1 MLAGTAQAAP
11 EHGIA
16 MHGAPKY
23 PANFTHLDYVRAD
36 APKGGELRRALTGSF
51 DSLNH
56 YVIKGNPGAG
66 RELVHETLLKRAWDE
81 PFTMYGL
88 VADTVETPNDRSW
101 VAFTIRPEARFHDGS
116 PLTVDDVI
124 FSFETLRDKGRP
136 NHRLYY
142 RKVTRVE
149 RVGSRGVRFTFQ
161 PGSDDRELPLIMG
174 LMPILSR
181 SYYATHTFDEST
193 LTPPLGS
200 GPYRVASVDPGRS
213 IVYERVPDYWGRD
226 LAINRGQNNFERIR
240 FDYFRDSN
248 VAFEAFKAGQ
258 TDVRQETNPTTWA
271 TGYDFPAAK
280 DGKVVL
286 EKLPQGRPEGMSGYV
301 LNLRRELFADPRVR
315 EALGLAFDFEW
326 INANLLY
333 GAYARTTSFFANSEL
348 AATGEP
354 TAAER
359 KLLDPLK
366 AQLAPAVF
374 GPAAMPPTTDGS
386 GNNRANLGRADQL
399 LKDAG
404 WTIRNGKRR
413 RADGTELAFEVLLLS
428 AQDEKVAL
436 TWARS
441 LERLGVTARVRTVDS
456 SQFEL
461 RRRTFDYEVL
471 AHNWG
476 VTLSPGNEQA
486 HYWGSAAAAEE
497 GTRNYIGL
505 KDPAVD
511 QLITQIVAART
522 RDDLVAATRALDRVL
537 RAGHYVVPHYYL
549 PEDRV
554 ALWNRLA
561 HPDVMPTYGYVIETW
576 WQDPAKAA
584 TNPR

>member
-1 MLAGTAQAAP
+1 
-11 EHGIA
+11 

-23 PANFTHLDYVRAD
+23 TAGFGHFDYARPD
-36 APKGGELRRALTGSF
+36 APKGGELRRGLTGSF

-56 YVIKGNPGAG
+56 FVIKGNPVAG

-88 VADTVETPNDRSW
+88 IAETVETPADRSW
-101 VAFTIRPEARFHDGS
+101 VAFTIRPEARFHDGT
-116 PLTVDDVI
+116 PITVDDVI
-124 FSFETLRDKGRP
+124 SSYETLRERGRP

-142 RKVTRVE
+142 RKVAKVE
-149 RVGSRGVRFTFQ
+149 RVGERGVRFVFQ

-174 LMPILSR
+174 LLPILSR
-181 SYYATHTFDEST
+181 AYYVNREFDEST
-193 LTPPLGS
+193 LVPPMGS
-200 GPYRVASVDPGRS
+200 GPYRVASVDAGRS
-213 IVYERVPDYWGRD
+213 IVYERVPDYWGKD
-226 LAINRGQNNFERIR
+226 LAVNRGHHNFDRIR
-240 FDYFRDSN
+240 FDYYRDSN

-258 TDVRQETNPTTWA
+258 TDIRDEPNPVLWA
-271 TGYDFPAAK
+271 TSYDFPAVK

-286 EKLPQGRPEGMSGYV
+286 EELPQGRPAGMSGYV
-301 LNLRRELFADPRVR
+301 YNLRRPLFQDARVR

-333 GAYARTTSFFANSEL
+333 GAYSRTTSFFANSEL
-348 AATGEP
+348 AAGGAPTPGEL
-354 TAAER
+354 A
-359 KLLDPLK
+359 LLEPLK
-366 AQLAPAVF
+366 ARLAPAVF
-374 GPAAMPPTTDGS
+374 GPAVQPPVTDGS
-386 GNNRANLGRADQL
+386 GNNRANLGRADRL
-399 LKDAG
+399 LKEAG
-404 WTIRNGKRR
+404 WTIRNGKRS

-461 RRRTFDYEVL
+461 RRRTFDYDMLV
-471 AHNWG
+471 HTWG

-486 HYWGSAAAAEE
+486 HYWGSAAAEQE

-511 QLITQIVAART
+511 ALIEKIVAART
-522 RDDLVAATRALDRVL
+522 RDDLVAGTRALDRVL

-554 ALWNRLA
+554 ALWNRLG
-561 HPDVMPTYGYVIETW
+561 HPAAMPTYGYVIETW
-576 WQDPAKAA
+576 WQDPTRAQAL
-584 TNPR
+584 PRP

>member
-1 MLAGTAQAAP
+1 LTAAALLVLVLSGQAVAAP
-11 EHGIA
+11 DHGLA

-23 PANFTHLDYVRAD
+23 PATFAHVDYARPD

-56 YVIKGNPGAG
+56 FVIKGNPGAG

-88 VADTVETPNDRSW
+88 IAETVETPDDRSW
-101 VAFTIRPEARFHDGS
+101 VAFTIRPEARFHDGT
-116 PLTVDDVI
+116 PITVDDVV
-124 FSFETLRDKGRP
+124 FSFETLRDMGRP

-142 RKVTRVE
+142 RKVTKVDRI
-149 RVGSRGVRFTFQ
+149 GSRGVRFTFES
-161 PGSDDRELPLIMG
+161 GTDDRELPLIMG

-181 SYYATHTFDEST
+181 AYYAAHTFDEST
-193 LTPPLGS
+193 LEPPLGS
-200 GPYRVASVDPGRS
+200 GPYRVATVDAGRT
-213 IVYERVPDYWGRD
+213 IVYERVADYWGKD
-226 LAINRGQNNFERIR
+226 LAINRGQYNFDRIR
-240 FDYFRDSN
+240 FDYYRDSN

-258 TDVRQETNPTTWA
+258 TDIRDEPNPVLWA
-271 TGYDFPAAK
+271 TSYDFPAVKEGRVTLA
-280 DGKVVL
+280 
-286 EKLPQGRPEGMSGYV
+286 KLPQGRPAGMSGYV
-301 LNLRRELFADPRVR
+301 FNLRRGLFADARVR
-315 EALGLAFDFEW
+315 QALGLAFDFEW

-333 GAYARTTSFFANSEL
+333 GAYSRTTSFFSNSDL
-348 AATGEP
+348 AAVGEP
-354 TAAER
+354 TSAER
-359 KLLDPLK
+359 RLLDPLK
-366 AQLAPAVF
+366 AQLSPEVF
-374 GPAAMPPTTDGS
+374 GPPVLPPSTDGS

-413 RADGTELAFEVLLLS
+413 STDGTELTFEVLLLS
-428 AQDEKVAL
+428 PQDEKVAL

-441 LERLGVTARVRTVDS
+441 LERLGVTARIRTVDS

-461 RRRTFDYEVL
+461 RRRTFDYDILV
-471 AHNWG
+471 HNWG

-486 HYWGSAAAAEE
+486 HYWGSAAAREE

-505 KDPAVD
+505 QDPAVD

-522 RDDLVAATRALDRVL
+522 RDDLIAATRALDRVL
-537 RAGHYVVPHYYL
+537 RAGHYVVPHYFL
-549 PEDRV
+549 PEDRL

-561 HPDVMPTYGYVIETW
+561 HPEFTPTYGYVIET
-576 WQDPAKAA
+576 
-584 TNPR
+584 